1 MKLPKIKLPVDDSK
15 SPVTKSALIPFGI
28 AWVLVG
34 IYTLYEPIYY
44 FRGAYVDFT
53 GCNLQVGIGLIIV
66 GFAFIA
72 VYFRK

>member
-28 AWVLVG
+28 VWILVG
-34 IYTLYEPIYY
+34 IHTLYEPIYY

-53 GCNLQVGIGLIIV
+53 GHNLQAGIGLIIV

-72 VYFRK
+72 VYFKK